1 METLII
7 GLSWGGSAALVL
19 GKLIYSKGKYKR
31 LKNNIYK
38 MIKSAK
44 ENLDE
49 ELLVKGIDLLKE
61 LDRNN
66 KNLLTGEMKRGFLEI
81 IQCKSVLSKMDKLEK
96 LFGLSYDNVKDEE
109 SIRKFITKQ
118 KIIKENEKIE
128 ILSKKS
134 ELKIK
139 LEQTKNKQLISNSNN
154 RKIVDNINLTEII
167 KKIHADYEFL
177 FLETFK
183 EKIGKDI
190 EISEDEEKNDNEIIE
205 EILE

>member
-7 GLSWGGSAALVL
+7 ALSWGGSAALVL
-19 GKLIYSKGKYKR
+19 GKIAYSKAKYKR
-31 LKNNIYK
+31 LKKNIYK
-38 MIKSAK
+38 MVKIAK

-66 KNLLTGEMKRGFLEI
+66 KNLLTGEMKRGILEV
-81 IQCKSVLSKMDKLEK
+81 IQCKPVLAKMDKLEK
-96 LFGLSYDNVKDEE
+96 LFGLSYDNVKDED
-109 SIRKFITKQ
+109 SIRQFVKKQ

-128 ILSKKS
+128 MLEKKS

-139 LEQTKNKQLISNSNN
+139 LEQTKNKQLISNRNN
-154 RKIVDNINLTEII
+154 RQIVDNMNLTEII
-167 KKIHADYEFL
+167 KRIHQDYEVL

-183 EKIGKDI
+183 EKILKDI
-190 EISEDEEKNDNEIIE
+190 EISEEEKEIIE
-205 EILE
+205 EIVE